1 MITKVKNVEL
11 IGKKSEIVNSDGH
24 VEYDMYL
31 VKVTFDD
38 GKVRKVRTFSEP
50 GTLDENNK
58 ADVRRFIF
66 ARLDGLIED
75 SGRTNYLFLGRMLP
89 PGDKYVADRFYDVDG
104 EEAFEVFERNVY
116 NIRDAV
122 DALEAQKKEAKKVKK
137 SKSKEKTQ
145 TKKDQKSSDEE
156 LKTRKEEPK
165 TLEKNPPFRTRKFPE
180 RKEEP
185 FVSKF
190 GKKTEAPPKEPVRRA
205 TFLPTP
211 KRYVL
216 GDVHGF
222 YGSYIEAMRS
232 MTSFDTCFING
243 DVIDRGEDG
252 VKILE
257 DIMRRNKYQNAGPR
271 VRFLMGNHEMQM
283 AKTIDIVENH
293 KLDFKDIA
301 NYIEVGRW
309 SYFKNTTL
317 SENRVLEGKINRAPY
332 EEKEL
337 QDNLETIKIQDRKL
351 QAAKKYAAESHKNV
365 SEDEARL
372 LYIWLHCN
380 GGLPTLRSY
389 LNLPDQR
396 REAIRL
402 FLDESPVMLKTTTSN
417 QKFIISH
424 ASPYGDES
432 VIKRFEEYP
441 DCHIQYKEIK
451 HSWGVIHDI
460 LEKRENGAAVE
471 MWGKAGYKVIYG
483 HTPQQGEI
491 YRDKTGYGVNIDAG
505 CGHGRKLALYC
516 LDDERVQYFDQKVES
531 EKAKPVFDGHE
542 DR

>member
-1 MITKVKNVEL
+1 MVTKVKNAEL

-24 VEYDMYL
+24 VEYDMYRI
-31 VKVTFDD
+31 KVTFDD
-38 GKVRKVRTFSEP
+38 GKVRKVRVFSEP

-66 ARLDGLIED
+66 SRLDGLIED

-89 PGDKYVADRFYDVDG
+89 PGDKYVADRFYDVNG
-104 EEAFEVFERNVY
+104 EEAFEVFERDVY
-116 NIRDAV
+116 DIRDV
-122 DALEAQKKEAKKVKK
+122 VERLEAQKKEAKKMKK

-145 TKKDQKSSDEE
+145 TKKDQKSRDEE

-185 FVSKF
+185 YVRKF
-190 GKKTEAPPKEPVRRA
+190 GKKTETPQREPVRRA

-211 KRYVL
+211 KKYVL

-232 MTSFDTCFING
+232 MTSFDTCYING

-252 VKILE
+252 IKILE
-257 DIMRRNKYQNAGPR
+257 DVIRRTKYQNSGPR
-271 VRFLMGNHEMQM
+271 VKFLIGNHEMQM
-283 AKTIDIVENH
+283 AKCIDIIENYG
-293 KLDFKDIA
+293 LDFYDIA

-309 SYFKNTTL
+309 VYFRNTTL
-317 SENRVLEGKINRAPY
+317 SDNKVLQGKINRAPY
-332 EEKEL
+332 EEKEYKS
-337 QDNLETIKIQDRKL
+337 NLEILKVQERRL
-351 QAAKKYAAESHKNV
+351 QNAKEYASKSHKGV
-365 SEDEARL
+365 TESDARL
-372 LYIWLHCN
+372 LYIWTTLN
-380 GGLPTLRSY
+380 GGLPTLRGY
-389 LNLPDQR
+389 LNLPDSR
-396 REAIRL
+396 KEVIRS
-402 FLDESPVMLKTTTSN
+402 FLDESAVMLKTSVLD
-417 QKFIISH
+417 KKVVIAH
-424 ASPYGDES
+424 ASPSMGEDL
-432 VIKRFEEYP
+432 IQQFEQHPE
-441 DCHIQYKEIK
+441 CNMKYKEIK
-451 HSWGVIHDI
+451 NSWNLIQEI
-460 LEKRENGAAVE
+460 LEKRDNRAAVE

-483 HTPQQGEI
+483 HTPQKGEI
-491 YRDKTGYGVNIDAG
+491 YRDETGYGVNIDAG